1 MDRLRKSKL
10 IKVHPDESVKTDQT
24 RRSPPNVTWNH
35 SWSVDQIQNAL
46 IESHFKLLPTEVMLH
61 IFKYLSVHDLSNV
74 SLVCRSFKMVADQDD
89 IWKLKCKSSTKLHSK
104 SSKQIY
110 MDWMYE
116 KYLRNIELE
125 EVEALYR
132 ERSSYVACGM
142 PCGPPQY
149 PMRPAGKHHFVP
161 IGDFKQHP
169 NESETISIE
178 LSVDVDRTAHELISL
193 LEKASQF
200 QAEWRQ
206 SLIIKQMITRYYRF
220 MQLKA
225 SCPNNILLIPTL
237 DIEIVWQTH
246 LLRPEMYREDC
257 MRLFHRI
264 IDHSLLATEI
274 EQFLKEQA
282 FIDTCKLYEERY
294 GEQYCPLPKAE
305 DNVEPVPKY
314 VHPVFGLLK
323 CVIPIYSYWDKT
335 YFTFSSKP
343 LAKFDENP
351 FSFTEADIILDGNW
365 LDLCKKFM
373 KSMVSKVPISG
384 YYRESDKIDLSAS
397 AMRRLKKSYER
408 FLYMATKYPPSNGYT
423 FIHPTYAIDII
434 WHSHMQE
441 PLKYA
446 SDCIR
451 LVGYVIDHA
460 PWPSVD
466 EKKMKSSCNDTINAW
481 KKEFEIDMSTDHL
494 YNTVKDTYNYWDD

>member
-1 MDRLRKSKL
+1 MTTD
-10 IKVHPDESVKTDQT
+10 KTE
-24 RRSPPNVTWNH
+24 RSPPNVTWKH
-35 SWSVDQIQNAL
+35 SWPLDEIQNAL
-46 IESHFKLLPTEVMLH
+46 VESDFKAVPTEVILH
-61 IFKYLSVHDLSNV
+61 IFKFLPVPDLCNV
-74 SLVCRSFKMVADQDD
+74 SWVCRSFKMVVDLDD
-89 IWKLKCKSSTKLHSK
+89 IWKLKCKSSAKLHSK
-104 SSKQIY
+104 SFKQIY

-125 EVEALYR
+125 AVEALYR
-132 ERSSYVACGM
+132 ERSSHYACGLR
-142 PCGPPQY
+142 CGPPQY
-149 PMRPAGKHHFVP
+149 PTRPAGKHHFVP

-169 NESETISIE
+169 NESETMSIE
-178 LSVDVDRTAHELISL
+178 LSVDVEKTARELISL
-193 LEKASQF
+193 LKKASPF
-200 QAEWRQ
+200 QTEWRQ
-206 SLIIKQMITRYYRF
+206 SSIIKQMITRYYRF

-237 DIEIVWQTH
+237 DIEIIWQTH
-246 LLRPEMYREDC
+246 ILRPEMYREDC
-257 MRLFHRI
+257 MRLFHRV

-282 FIDTCKLYEERY
+282 FIDTCKLYEERF
-294 GEQYCPLPKAE
+294 GEQYCPLPKIE
-305 DNVEPVPKY
+305 DNMKTVPKY
-314 VHPVFGLLK
+314 VHPIFGKLK
-323 CVIPIYSYWDKT
+323 CVIPIYSYWDET
-335 YFTFSSKP
+335 HYTFSSESST
-343 LAKFDENP
+343 KFGENP

-373 KSMVSKVPISG
+373 KSMLSNVPISS
-384 YYRESDKIDLSAS
+384 YYRESDEIDIGVSAIK
-397 AMRRLKKSYER
+397 RLKKSYER

-451 LVGYVIDHA
+451 LVGYVIDHS

-466 EKKMKSSCNDTINAW
+466 ENKMKSSCNDTINAW
-481 KKEFEIDMSTDHL
+481 KKEFESDMSTDHL
-494 YNTVKDTYNYWDD
+494 YNTIQDTFDYWND